1 MKGIG
6 RGAAIAFFA
15 LAMAPGP
22 AARCDSVTL
31 KDGTELECRV
41 IGYDGGMFYISSA
54 DLMTNVPAASVEK
67 IRFSAWSG
75 DGGQSWKGGNREGQR
90 AEPKKKLEL
99 NELEWVKTALAQP
112 KAYDSAPSAILANR
126 VDLAGRLVKI
136 EVQARSDIEQVT
148 ADIYAVRFWDGSA
161 DVRAVFTKDALEY
174 MQKIPGGRMHGRQK
188 SFDLYAV
195 VMSDRMKRDLLDDIW
210 RAGDILLIGR
220 TAKKEAGGKTA
231 YSW

>member
-1 MKGIG
+1 MRGIG
-6 RGAAIAFFA
+6 RGAAIACFA
-15 LAMAPGP
+15 LALAAPVQE
-22 AARCDSVTL
+22 ARCDSVTL

-41 IGYDGGMFYISSA
+41 VGYDAGLFVISSA
-54 DLMTNVPAASVEK
+54 DIVTNLPAASVNK
-67 IRFSAWSG
+67 ISFSAG
-75 DGGQSWKGGNREGQR
+75 PDGRGQSRRGDR
-90 AEPKKKLEL
+90 AEPGKQLEV
-99 NELEWVKTALAQP
+99 NELEWVKTAVAQP
-112 KAYDSAPSAILANR
+112 KANDISPRAILANR

>member
-126 VDLAGRLVKI
+126 VDLAGHLVKL
-136 EVQARSDIEQVT
+136 EFQVRSEIVQVT
-148 ADIYAVRFWDGSA
+148 ADIYAVKLGEWGNDIRAAFAKDG
-161 DVRAVFTKDALEY
+161 LEY
-174 MQKIPGGRMHGRQK
+174 IQKIPGHKTHGRQK
-188 SFDLYAV
+188 SFTLYAV
-195 VMSDRMKRDLLDDIW
+195 IMSDQMKRDLINDTW
-210 RAGDILLIGR
+210 QAGDVLLLGR
-220 TAKKEAGGKTA
+220 TAKKDASGKTT